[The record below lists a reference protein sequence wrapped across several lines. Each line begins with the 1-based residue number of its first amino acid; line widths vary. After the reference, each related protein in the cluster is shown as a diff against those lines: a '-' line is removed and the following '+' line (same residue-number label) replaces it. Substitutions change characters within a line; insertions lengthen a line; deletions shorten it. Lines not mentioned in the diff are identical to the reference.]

1 MALFIVI
8 QTPPDCQQIHAGV
21 IVRGNFNSYSTMNNF
36 RYFAEEDVRYHAV
49 AGLLQQ
55 RYGELEWIRNFR
67 EFRRESMHQEKR
79 CVIFARKRGPWLKPF
94 HCYFHNTQY
103 RYMSLDLAEGCAF
116 DCVYCYLQS
125 YLNHGALVLFVDSG
139 ALEEELRAVGSG
151 AWISTGLLTDS
162 LLAESLFPVL
172 PRISKLV
179 PPGSYL
185 ELRTKSADIACLADP
200 AISRDGIVV
209 SWSLN
214 PQRIAETFE
223 YGASSVSAR
232 FSAAREAVGLGY
244 RVAFHLD
251 PVFFYE
257 GWRIDY
263 AELIERFHDFPSDR
277 MAFLSLGL
285 FRYMPDLGSQI
296 RKRFPY
302 HSILTGEFFPDED
315 GKYHYLRAIRRE
327 MHQAFQEWLQPW
339 SVNMPVFWS
348 MEPEEKFVRNAD
360 S

>member
-8 QTPPDCQQIHAGV
+8 QTPPDCQQIRAGV
-21 IVRGNFNSYSTMNNF
+21 IVRGNSNSYSRMNNF
-36 RYFAEEDVRYHAV
+36 RYFAEHDIRHLAV
-49 AGLLQQ
+49 GERLQQ

-67 EFRRESMHQEKR
+67 EFRKESTHREKR
-79 CVIFARKRGPWLKPF
+79 CVVFARKRGLWLKPF

-103 RYMSLDLAEGCAF
+103 RYLSLDLAEGCAF

-125 YLNHGALVLFVDSG
+125 YLNHGALVLFVDTD
-139 ALEEELRAVGSG
+139 ALEEELGGVGSG

-162 LLAESLFPVL
+162 LLAERAFPVL
-172 PRISKLV
+172 PRISNLV
-179 PPGSYL
+179 PEGSYL
-185 ELRTKSADIACLADP
+185 ELRTKSADFACLGDP
-200 AISRDGIVV
+200 AISRDRIVV
-209 SWSLN
+209 SWSMN

-223 YGASSVSAR
+223 YGASPLSER
-232 FSAAREAVGLGY
+232 FNAAREAVRLGY

-257 GWRIDY
+257 GWRNDY
-263 AELIERFHDFPSDR
+263 AELIQGFHDFPPDR
-277 MAFLSLGL
+277 LAFLSLGL

-302 HSILTGEFFPDED
+302 HSILTGEFFPDVD

-327 MHQAFQEWLQPW
+327 MHQAFQQWLQPW
-339 SVNMPVFWS
+339 SAHMPVFWS
-348 MEPEEKFVRNAD
+348 MEPEEKFVRQAD